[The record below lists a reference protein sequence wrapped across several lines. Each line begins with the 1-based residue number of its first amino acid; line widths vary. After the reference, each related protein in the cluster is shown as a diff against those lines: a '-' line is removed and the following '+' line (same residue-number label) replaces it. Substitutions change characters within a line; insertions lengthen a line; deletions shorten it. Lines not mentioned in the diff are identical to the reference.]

1 MISLNGSSFAHSF
14 GLKHH
19 GTVSGSARDH
29 GDKRKPLAGFF
40 RVEWF
45 KSTRPDYHSFNINC
59 NSASIRC
66 ALSNP
71 AVCPQE
77 ELLRIFQVLQSRTF
91 KLHLYFR
98 GARVRVALRAASE
111 RPRRPFV
118 RAARWEAFEREA
130 RNRRRAAA
138 VFAKLCAPRGTR
150 TFALERPFTG
160 FRAALRR
167 V

>member
-1 MISLNGSSFAHSF
+1 MFTELQTLTRDQAKPKPS
-14 GLKHH
+14 
-19 GTVSGSARDH
+19 TVY
-29 GDKRKPLAGFF
+29 L
-40 RVEWF
+40 V
-45 KSTRPDYHSFNINC
+45 RPKVNC
-59 NSASIRC
+59 SASRGMYTFQTKSVRHHVTCTPLIVIPHRSAARYQTRQYARKKSYC
-66 ALSNP
+66 GFSKSYSRARSNFTSTSV
-71 AVCPQE
+71 ARGCG
-77 ELLRIFQVLQSRTF
+77 S
-91 KLHLYFR
+91 LYER
-98 GARVRVALRAASE
+98 RSE